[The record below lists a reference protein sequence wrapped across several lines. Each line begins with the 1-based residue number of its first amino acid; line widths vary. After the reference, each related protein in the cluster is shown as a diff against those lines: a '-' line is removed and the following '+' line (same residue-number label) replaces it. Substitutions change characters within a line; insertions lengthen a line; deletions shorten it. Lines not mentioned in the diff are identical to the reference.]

1 MEVVHRA
8 TLLVLAAVLV
18 GCSSSAP
25 PSAPAKEPIL
35 EPIGAATTTSRHPYA
50 KYLEITGFRLRE
62 RAKGKLEVKLAV
74 INHSEADLGDV
85 TLQVRLK
92 TTASAPEDP
101 PVTQFEARVLGLG
114 PQEIQ
119 DVTGAGDTALRVY
132 ELPDWQFLRAEFD
145 ITYPPE

>member
-1 MEVVHRA
+1 MKVVRRA
-8 TLLVLAAVLV
+8 TLPLLAAILA

-25 PSAPAKEPIL
+25 APAPAKDSIL

-62 RAKGKLEVKLAV
+62 RQGKLEVKLAV

-101 PVTQFEARVLGLG
+101 PVTEFEARVLGLG

-119 DVTGAGDTALRVY
+119 DVTGTGETTLRVY

-145 ITYPPE
+145 ITYPPQ